1 MDGTPATQAR
11 ITGDLSNSLKSLIWS
26 SYYLSILFY
35 IFSPTISISVIFH
48 HFSYKVSEIG
58 TCLYSLCP
66 ITLSVLPS
74 CCLTII
80 GCLQSVL
87 NHLVPSQGNLKPLMP
102 AFPDPSPSI
111 PHGPCTVVFLS
122 YHSSWGSLCAPTYL
136 CLCLSCLLCPPFPT
150 FSF

>member
-66 ITLSVLPS
+66 ITLSVLLPS
-74 CCLTII
+74 CCLLLVVYKAYLII
-80 GCLQSVL
+80 LFPHKGTL
-87 NHLVPSQGNLKPLMP
+87 NP
-102 AFPDPSPSI
+102 
-111 PHGPCTVVFLS
+111 
-122 YHSSWGSLCAPTYL
+122 L
-136 CLCLSCLLCPPFPT
+136 CLPFQIPLLPFPMGPALLLSSVIT
-150 FSF
+150 VLGVACVLPPTCAFA